1 MSHPLDAARIRRQR
15 LVTEANPR
23 PGLDYLVALTGS
35 TTSAGLAAPI
45 AVRLRYVPDRHI
57 ITPDALAE
65 YLGALAGEPWSGLE
79 ALGATVVDDIDS
91 EVLPRWVQ
99 VRLDTAG
106 PETRRVTFEQRK
118 PDWENRL
125 LLVRIGLD

>member
-1 MSHPLDAARIRRQR
+1 MSHPLDAARIRRGR
-15 LVTEANPR
+15 LVAEANPR
-23 PGLDYLVALTGS
+23 PGLDYLVTLTGS
-35 TTSAGLAAPI
+35 IANSVAPI
-45 AVRLRYVPDRHI
+45 VVRMRYVPDRHI
-57 ITPDALAE
+57 VTADVLAE
-65 YLGALAGEPWSGLE
+65 YLGALAGEAWSGLE

-99 VRLDTAG
+99 VIL
-106 PETRRVTFEQRK
+106 ETQGRRVTFEQRK